1 MRVGIEALETLVAVC
16 DEGTFVGAATRLHI
30 TTGAV
35 SQRISGLEKQVGH
48 PVVVRRQPVTATHVG
63 RELLRLARQ
72 SLLLQQEAGARLAE
86 VLHATEP
93 SIRLSLAVNADSL
106 STWFQPVVQTIAAEA
121 KLLLDLRIEDQDRT
135 GDLLRSGTVLAAV
148 TTDAEAGPGCTAESL
163 GRMRYLPVC
172 SPAIAP
178 ASKQELGEYLGAVPM
193 LQFDSLDVLPL
204 QFMEQ
209 FGVTTPP
216 PAHFIPS
223 NREYFDAVRLGLG
236 WSVLPEDQ
244 VHSALEDE
252 DLVLLHPTASVDVA
266 LHWQRWR
273 IASATLDQVTEL
285 VRRAAQRGLRRPE

>member
-1 MRVGIEALETLVAVC
+1 MRLSIEALETLVAVC

-35 SQRISGLEKQVGH
+35 SQRISNLEKQIGH

-63 RELLRLARQ
+63 RELLPLARQ
-72 SLLLQQEAGARLAE
+72 SLLLQHEAGARLTE

-106 STWFQPVVQTIAAEA
+106 STWFQPVVQSIAAEA
-121 KLLLDLRIEDQDRT
+121 RLLLDLRIEDQDRT
-135 GDLLRSGTVLAAV
+135 GDLFRSGAVLAAV

-163 GRMRYLPVC
+163 GSMRYLPVC

-193 LQFDSLDVLPL
+193 LQFDSLDRLPL

-236 WSVLPEDQ
+236 WSVLPEGQ
-244 VHSALEDE
+244 IHTALEDE
-252 DLVLLHPTASVDVA
+252 DLILLHPTASVDVA

-285 VRRAAQRGLRRPE
+285 VRRAAQRGLRRAE

>member
-1 MRVGIEALETLVAVC
+1 MRVGIEALETLMAVC
-16 DEGTFVGAATRLHI
+16 DEGSFGGAAARLHI

-35 SQRISGLEKQVGH
+35 SQRIAGLEKQIGH
-48 PVVVRRQPVTATHVG
+48 PVVVRRQPVSATHVG

-72 SLLLQQEAGARLAE
+72 SLLLQQEAGVRLAE
-86 VLHATEP
+86 ELHATEP
-93 SIRLSLAVNADSL
+93 AIRLSLAVNADSL
-106 STWFQPVVQTIAAEA
+106 STWFQPVVQAIAAEG

-148 TTDAEAGPGCTAESL
+148 TTDAEAGAGCTAESL
-163 GRMRYLPVC
+163 GHMRYLPVC

-178 ASKQELGEYLGAVPM
+178 APGQELGEYLGTVPM
-193 LQFDSLDVLPL
+193 LQFDSLDALPL

-244 VHSALEDE
+244 VHSALDDE
-252 DLVLLHPTASVDVA
+252 DLVLIHPTAGVDVA

-273 IASATLDQVTEL
+273 ISSATLDQVTEL
-285 VRRAAQRGLRRPE
+285 VRRAAHRRLRRTR